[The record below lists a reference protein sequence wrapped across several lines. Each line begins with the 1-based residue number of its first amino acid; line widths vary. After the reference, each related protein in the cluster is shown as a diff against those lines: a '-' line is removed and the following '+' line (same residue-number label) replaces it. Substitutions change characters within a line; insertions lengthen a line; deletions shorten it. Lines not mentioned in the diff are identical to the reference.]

1 MAWRRLASEAAAA
14 HLRRGGLSPHFA
26 PARTF
31 SASCGP
37 PAANP
42 TLPGRHALQGI
53 WSRCSSSTPA
63 FQARAPMFGALLAA
77 RVSTG
82 GVRPKLPGLLR
93 GFGTGGTA
101 IAVMLYPTKVAE
113 AQERPAKSPSE
124 DITVLSPYSKQVFR
138 KLWNLVRKF
147 QLPIGLILLI
157 VYGWRKPMVL
167 AINTLLLLYSTR
179 PDPYS
184 IYLFLQEIHQGKVRQ
199 NPALW
204 KEEVIQTR
212 KVDTED
218 YKFFSIGTVE
228 LKDRTVLHV
237 IGILGNWWIY
247 HVSYDKRVE
256 QLYL

>member
-1 MAWRRLASEAAAA
+1 MAWRRLASGASMAA
-14 HLRRGGLSPHFA
+14 HLRRGVPSPSFA
-26 PARTF
+26 PARAF
-31 SASCGP
+31 SAAS
-37 PAANP
+37 P
-42 TLPGRHALQGI
+42 TLPARHALQGI
-53 WSRCSSSTPA
+53 WSRCSSSAPG
-63 FQARAPMFGALLAA
+63 FQARAPMLRALLAA
-77 RVSTG
+77 RVSP

-124 DITVLSPYSKQVFR
+124 DITVLSPYSKQVLR
-138 KLWNLVRKF
+138 KFWNLVRKF

-184 IYLFLQEIHQGKVRQ
+184 IYLFLQEIHQGKVQQ